1 MSDAEYSPEQNETDA
16 ILTPDGDNNDNN
28 EPTRTEAAQEGNI
41 SSNINPP
48 PTTEA
53 QTYNDILT
61 EDNTQEN
68 SETSTHTSVIEEQ
81 VLQVEEQVPENDE
94 KITNNTEILEGE
106 NKNQE
111 NEVGLEFELGE
122 SWEEL
127 NNSPLTSIEPK
138 EKQVLGASWEVLG
151 KSAQPFEALPELI
164 MNTSG
169 LEIEIECGNLSSLEN
184 EDQFIL
190 EIDVNQI
197 KKAIKYRDIEYL
209 EKIKTTADQFV
220 AKDHE
225 INQIL
230 TENLLAEKS
239 LLEESLSDSMNA
251 EEEFYLSPIQLALKF
266 DSLKWLDY
274 IIERIR
280 AKESEE
286 NLKNIQSSV
295 LGIPL
300 SLVLFCVIF
309 FNYFFFSYLIEFF
322 ED

>member
-41 SSNINPP
+41 SSNTNTP

-138 EKQVLGASWEVLG
+138 EKEVLGASWEVLG

-169 LEIEIECGNLSSLEN
+169 LEIEIECGNLSSSEN

>member
-169 LEIEIECGNLSSLEN
+169 LEIEIECGNLSSSEN

>member
-41 SSNINPP
+41 SSNTNPP

-68 SETSTHTSVIEEQ
+68 SEISKDTSVIEEQ
-81 VLQVEEQVPENDE
+81 ILQVEEQVPENDE
-94 KITNNTEILEGE
+94 KITKNTEILEGE

-300 SLVLFCVIF
+300 SLVLFCVNF

>member
-169 LEIEIECGNLSSLEN
+169 LEIEIECGNLSSSEN

-286 NLKNIQSSV
+286 NLKNIQSV
-295 LGIPL
+295 LDIPL
-300 SLVLFCVIF
+300 SLVLFCVNF